1 MNSVLNPRLVPRNGR
16 ILRVLVIARIST
28 VYQDKRSLDDQIAKV
43 KEYLGPVYS
52 GQIDWTII
60 KAQGGGDHLGNKA
73 LHEAERLI
81 ESGQLDLVISEDLAR
96 ISRRKRAYDFCQLC
110 IDHNTR
116 LIALD
121 DRIDTA
127 KEVSL

>member
-1 MNSVLNPRLVPRNGR
+1 MRFFLTPPLKPGNGKM
-16 ILRVLVIARIST
+16 LEVLVIDRIST
-28 VYQDKRSLDDQIAKV
+28 VQQDKRSLDDQIAKV
-43 KEYLGPVYS
+43 KEYLGRVYP
-52 GQIDWTII
+52 GQSHWTII
-60 KAQGGGDHLGNKA
+60 KTQGGGDHLGNKA

>member
-73 LHEAERLI
+73 LHEAEDLEQRLL
-81 ESGQLDLVISEDLAR
+81 SQPR
-96 ISRRKRAYDFCQLC
+96 PQPTTM
-110 IDHNTR
+110 H
-116 LIALD
+116 
-121 DRIDTA
+121 
-127 KEVSL
+127 KEVQS